1 MRIGLRT
8 IKTSVSAAVAMILA
22 NALQLLYAPSAG
34 IIAVLSVT
42 NSKKSSLQTGI
53 YRLLSLTLA
62 TVLAFICFSL
72 LGYQAIAFGV
82 FLLLFIPLAVSFGL
96 SDGIVVSSVLVTHYL
111 VEGSMHWS
119 LIVNEY
125 LLMIIGVGLAL
136 LANLYMPNSENRL
149 KEDQLVIETMFKKL
163 LAEMALY
170 LNQEVTEQKLLEN
183 CQGLFAFIREGQL
196 RAQTYQENQWVVRN
210 VYYGSY
216 FAMRRTQISVLND
229 MIESLDRI
237 ELFGIQVEKMVA
249 LLEYTSETFAEEND
263 GQELLERIFEVYEE
277 YREMP
282 LPESREE
289 FENRA
294 ELFQFLQSFKSFIE
308 IKAEFA
314 QKLPNGNV

>member
-8 IKTSVSAAVAMILA
+8 VKTAVSAALAMILA
-22 NALQLLYAPSAG
+22 NALQLLYAPAAG

-62 TVLAFICFSL
+62 TGLAFICFSI
-72 LGYQAIAFGV
+72 LGYQPIAFGF
-82 FLLLFIPLAVSFGL
+82 FLLLFIPLAVLFGL

-111 VEGSMHWS
+111 VEESMSWS
-119 LIVNEY
+119 LIANEY
-125 LLMIIGVGLAL
+125 LLMMIGVGLAL

-149 KEDQLVIETMFKKL
+149 KEDQQIIETMFRKL
-163 LAEMALY
+163 LTEMSLY
-170 LNQEVTEQKLLEN
+170 LTQEITEQKLVEN
-183 CQGLFAFIREGQL
+183 CQGLLTFIREGQL
-196 RAQTYQENQWVVRN
+196 RAQTYQENQWVGRD

-216 FAMRRTQISVLND
+216 FAMRRSQISVLND
-229 MIESLDRI
+229 MIQSLDRI
-237 ELFGIQVEKMVA
+237 EIVDIQVAKIVS
-249 LLEYTSETFAEEND
+249 LLEYTAETFAEEND
-263 GQELLERIFEVYEE
+263 GKEILERIFEVYEE

-282 LPESREE
+282 LPTSREE

-294 ELFQFLQSFKSFIE
+294 ELFQFLQSFRSFIE

-314 QKLPNGNV
+314 QKLTLID